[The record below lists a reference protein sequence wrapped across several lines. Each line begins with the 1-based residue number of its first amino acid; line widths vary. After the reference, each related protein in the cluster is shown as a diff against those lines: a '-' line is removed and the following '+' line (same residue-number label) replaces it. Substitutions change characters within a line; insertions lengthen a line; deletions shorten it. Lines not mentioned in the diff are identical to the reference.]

1 MCRLLAVFVCGLAL
15 ISSPARASDV
25 ERLEREVAELRT
37 LVQELQTQVQALV
50 RSSGES
56 ESPLDRALRD
66 AEIEAQRAREGL
78 VASVPD
84 PGRGSTGLR
93 LMDVSLDV
101 LTSGGGSTAPDD
113 ELQVLQGGEHDPRQR
128 GFNLQQVELSFLG
141 AVDPYLTG
149 EAHLIYFLDAE
160 GESKFEIEEAFAT
173 TQALPYD
180 LQVEFGQFFTRF
192 GRANPTHPHA
202 WTFADQPVVLSRLFG
217 GDGIRNPGARV
228 SWLPPTPW
236 FSELSIGSQLARGET
251 MVSFLANDE
260 VFDVRPIGGLP
271 FERGEIQ
278 SLSDLVWLGRLTN
291 AFDVGEEWTS
301 QLGFSGLLGP
311 NASGPDADT
320 QVWGV
325 DGMAK
330 WRPSRHR
337 AGWPFVKL
345 EGEWL
350 YRRYQTDEQAN
361 DVGTLRDW
369 GGYAQVEWGFRERW
383 SLGLR
388 GEYASGSG
396 DGKLARSDDP
406 HRQDRLR
413 VSTLLSL
420 YRSEFA
426 RWRLQYSYD
435 RQRFLD
441 EDDAHSLWLVLE
453 FALGAHPAHRL

>member
-15 ISSPARASDV
+15 ASSPARASDV

-37 LVQELQTQVQALV
+37 LVQTLQAQVQALV
-50 RSSGES
+50 GNSAGPES
-56 ESPLDRALRD
+56 ALDRALRE
-66 AEIEAQRAREGL
+66 AEIEEPRQQGEL

-84 PGRGSTGLR
+84 TGRGSGLR

-101 LTSGGGSTAPDD
+101 LTSAGGSAANDD
-113 ELQVLQGGEHDPRQR
+113 ELKLLQAGEHDPRQR

-160 GESKFEIEEAFAT
+160 GESQFEIEEAFAT

-180 LQVEFGQFFTRF
+180 LQLRFGHFFTEFGRMN
-192 GRANPTHPHA
+192 AVHPHA

-236 FSELSIGSQLARGET
+236 FSELSFGSQNARGES

-260 VFDVRPIGGLP
+260 VFDERPIGGLP
-271 FERGEIQ
+271 FDDVETQ
-278 SLSDLVWLGRLTN
+278 SLSDLVWLARLAN
-291 AFDVGEEWTS
+291 AFDVGEEWTT
-301 QLGFSGLLGP
+301 QLGISGLYGP
-311 NASGPDADT
+311 NASGPDAAT
-320 QVWGV
+320 QIWGV

-330 WRPSRHR
+330 WRPARHR

-350 YRRYQTDEQAN
+350 YRRYETDEAAN

-369 GGYAQVEWGFRERW
+369 GGYLQAEWGFRQRW

-396 DGKLARSDDP
+396 NGDVARSDDP
-406 HRQDRLR
+406 YRQDRMR

-420 YRSEFA
+420 YQSEFA
-426 RWRLQYSYD
+426 RWRVQYSYD
-435 RQRFLD
+435 RQRFLED
-441 EDDAHSLWLVLE
+441 DDAHSVWLVLE